1 VKLVATVC
9 EDFRID
15 VSHEQSFK
23 YLQAVQYDH
32 NSRKRR
38 LIITDSNVPIS
49 FKGTE
54 YIVFSMNKD
63 GKNYSNTSCQFEN
76 GYPYITFTES
86 MLSEYGDINCGIKVF
101 DHNGGEIISTFNF
114 KMTISKSLM
123 NYDRLVESSEF
134 NVLNDLILQAL
145 HISELLKDYESNKTI
160 IDQYI
165 IQINKD
171 IQNYR
176 SGYTSLSNDAQKLIN
191 DVETF
196 LNTSQTAETSRV
208 TAENARVEAENK
220 RQENVTNKINDIEN
234 RTAAAISDI
243 ENRTQAVIKDTNNA
257 RDEAIAS
264 ANDTRQAISEAQDAT
279 DNAYESATSAAI
291 ARDQCLA
298 AIENL
303 HWEIVSLD
311 GGYANSSE
319 ETYENEYDGGNA

>member
-1 VKLVATVC
+1 
-9 EDFRID
+9 
-15 VSHEQSFK
+15 
-23 YLQAVQYDH
+23 
-32 NSRKRR
+32 
-38 LIITDSNVPIS
+38 
-49 FKGTE
+49 
-54 YIVFSMNKD
+54 M
-63 GKNYSNTSCQFEN
+63 
-76 GYPYITFTES
+76 
-86 MLSEYGDINCGIKVF
+86 
-101 DHNGGEIISTFNF
+101 
-114 KMTISKSLM
+114 
-123 NYDRLVESSEF
+123 
-134 NVLNDLILQAL
+134 LNDLILQAL

-196 LNTSQTAETSRV
+196 LNTSQTAETS
-208 TAENARVEAENK
+208 

-311 GGYANSSE
+311 GGYANSR
-319 ETYENEYDGGNA
+319 YN

>member
-1 VKLVATVC
+1 VATVC